1 MNHTIIIGRSLVFIL
16 LLLVTTIVMAGDPIK
31 GRSLYENRC
40 SGCHGMEGTPQ
51 VAGIPNFKMGEG
63 LMKPDQH
70 LLTFIQNGKG
80 VMPGFK
86 GVISDAE
93 IRDII
98 AHIRTFF

>member
-1 MNHTIIIGRSLVFIL
+1 MGNIVGRSLVFVFL
-16 LLLVTTIVMAGDPIK
+16 LLATNVVMAGDPMK

-40 SGCHGMEGTPQ
+40 AGCHGENGTPQ
-51 VAGIPNFKMGEG
+51 VAAIPNFRMGEG
-63 LMKPDQH
+63 LMVSDPQ
-70 LLTFIQNGKG
+70 LLSFIQKGKG

-86 GVISDAE
+86 GVLTDTE